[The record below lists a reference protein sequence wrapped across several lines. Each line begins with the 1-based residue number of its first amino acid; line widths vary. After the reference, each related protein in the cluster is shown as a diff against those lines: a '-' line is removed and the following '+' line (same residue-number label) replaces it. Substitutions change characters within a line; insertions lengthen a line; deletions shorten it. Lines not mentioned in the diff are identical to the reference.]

1 MAIRL
6 FLVLILMSG
15 ILAIT
20 PFFASN
26 SQAQTAGATGSLG
39 QSGLLIPRFVSLK
52 SNRVNVRGG
61 PSQDHSIAW
70 VFLQQGLPVEIV
82 AEFENWRQVRDSDG
96 EEGWI
101 FHSLLSAR
109 RTILVAPWSEDEFLI
124 LRDRPDESGTP
135 VVKLSPGI
143 LCDLDRCV
151 DGWCQISIRQ
161 YEGWIKQEL
170 LFGTYPDEAVN

>member
-1 MAIRL
+1 MVIRL
-6 FLVLILMSG
+6 FLVFGFLTSF
-15 ILAIT
+15 AIT
-20 PFFASN
+20 APFFAFS
-26 SQAQTAGATGSLG
+26 SQAQTTGITGSVG
-39 QSGLLIPRFVSLK
+39 QSGLPVPRFVSLK

-61 PSQDHSIAW
+61 PGQDHSISW

-96 EEGWI
+96 EEGWV

-109 RTILVAPWSEDEFLI
+109 RTILVAPWSEDEFLT
-124 LRDRPDESGTP
+124 LRDRPDEGGAP
-135 VVKLSPGI
+135 IVKLSPGI

-161 YEGWIKQEL
+161 FEGWIKQEL
-170 LFGTYPDEAVN
+170 LFGTYPDEAIN